1 MVRDLGIEDMV
12 QFVDRY
18 LGDEELYE
26 MVQKVPVAAVIP
38 YDNEDQV
45 TSGVVTDAIAAGR
58 PVVAT
63 RFPHAAELLGPVRD
77 SWWTTTAQP
86 WLTE

>member
-1 MVRDLGIEDMV
+1 MV
-12 QFVDRY
+12 QFGDRY

-26 MVQKVPVAAVIP
+26 MVRKSHAAVIP

-63 RFPHAAELLGPVRD
+63 FPPRR
-77 SWWTTTAQP
+77 
-86 WLTE
+86 